1 MGEARYL
8 PFTTFAFFVGAATSM
23 LCGYIGMSIATFTNV
38 RTTWACNVNIH
49 EGFHVAF
56 KGGKVLGFCLVSLA
70 ILVLQLLIIWYRQS
84 LLPKSLG
91 NSEKEVS
98 STVRGLFE
106 VIAGYGLG
114 GSTVALFGRVGGGI
128 YTKAADVGA
137 DLAGKVCEGLEEDSP
152 DNPGT
157 IADNVGDNVGDI
169 AGMGADLFGSLAEST
184 CAALVIS
191 ARTVEILERP
201 DATYFPIL
209 VTSVGIIAS
218 FFSVLLVRI
227 GDVTQDNVESKLKAQ
242 LGISTTLMTLMLIP
256 LLYVLPVEMSIEF
269 AGTVYE
275 A

>member
-227 GDVTQDNVESKLKAQ
+227 GDVTTENVESKLKAQ